1 MTTPP
6 NQPGLLICISG
17 PSGVGKSTVCNR
29 LAAELPAEFALSATT
44 RAAKPQDAQG
54 KKYLFV
60 NKPEF
65 HKLVEA
71 GELLEYAMKFGN
83 LYGTLKQP
91 VLDASAAGRTVVLE
105 IEVEGAI
112 QVHKIFPQ
120 ALCIFI
126 LPPTDD
132 ALLNRLRTRG
142 RDDEA
147 TIQRRF
153 AEAQAEI
160 RSAHESNIY
169 DIFIV
174 NANIDTAVAQ
184 AKQAIA
190 ERKSEVQIRT

>member
-1 MTTPP
+1 MTTPTP
-6 NQPGLLICISG
+6 TPGLLICISG

-60 NKPEF
+60 NEPEF
-65 HKLVEA
+65 HKLIET
-71 GELLEYAMKFGN
+71 GTLLEYANKFGN

-91 VLDASAAGRTVVLE
+91 VLDAAAAGRTVVLE
-105 IEVEGAI
+105 IEVQGAI
-112 QVHKIFPQ
+112 QVHQAFPE

-126 LPPTDD
+126 LPPSDD

-153 AEAQAEI
+153 AEAQEEI
-160 RSAHESNIY
+160 RSAETANIY
-169 DIFIV
+169 DVFII

-190 ERKSEVQIRT
+190 KFRHKLNV